1 MFIGDS
7 LWAYF
12 EILFNIQMSLSVY
25 IIPYIF
31 QVSLLC
37 VALLVFP
44 RPEMPH
50 IKRLRRIV
58 DIGIVLFSFFM
69 GLWTIMVDPIV
80 NLSKSDISTFLI
92 AVCFI
97 TLLFALTYIIIGVFF
112 RNAGQLKGKPISFVL
127 LGASLQILAAATFGY
142 QSLQGDYISGG
153 LGDFI
158 FVSSYLFIGLGGM
171 LHIIQSQKSPKNRL
185 GHEKMRD
192 CSKRAGY
199 MNLPYTE
206 YIPNLFA
213 ISAYILVIWIY
224 FSNQRIFLDILF
236 TASVIVGLVL
246 FRQILSLEISKRSQM
261 IAKENDEKLQAF
273 FDNTSDA
280 IIIVSKEGIITQW
293 NRGAEKMYGYWAEE
307 AIGQNVEMIMPFEY
321 TENHKRSFNKMIL
334 EARVQTSGKVY
345 EFISKK
351 KDGSEFPVEL
361 SMSLLSTA
369 TGKHMAA
376 IIRDVSE
383 RKNYEKSLQITLNRF
398 YNILSSMHTAI
409 LLVAENNTVEFVN
422 QAFCDYYDFKESHA
436 ELIGVSASEIIGKI
450 KNRYQYPENA
460 VERIN
465 ELVNTRKL
473 VLGEEVPM
481 KDDKTYLRDFVPL
494 SIKGEPHGRLWIHM
508 DITERKKSEKEIQE
522 SEEKFR
528 GVFNN
533 ANDAIFLHPILP
545 GNIPGHFT
553 EINDVACQMLGYTY
567 EELLN
572 MGPEDIDSPKDIDN
586 ILPIMDELLEKG
598 RNTFEV
604 IHLTKGGQEVPTEIK
619 SHIFQLQG
627 QDMILSIGRDIT
639 RRKIYEKRME
649 KSLEEKE
656 LLLKEIHHRVKNHL
670 QIISSLITLQ
680 SMGIEDDNINQYLVK
695 IQNRV
700 RAIALLH
707 ENLYQSRDVSQV
719 DFRTYVEK
727 ILNNLL
733 NSYKTESKEIN
744 IVSNIESLHINI
756 ETASTC
762 GIIINEVVTNCIKH
776 AFPANYVRGPANG
789 TFASPEKDGEIIVEF
804 KDEGDQYRLKIS
816 DNGIGIPEDLDHRKT
831 ETLGLRLINN
841 LAMQLEGTVEIKE
854 NHGTVFNIVFQELKY
869 KERI

>member
-1 MFIGDS
+1 M
-7 LWAYF
+7 
-12 EILFNIQMSLSVY
+12 
-25 IIPYIF
+25 
-31 QVSLLC
+31 
-37 VALLVFP
+37 
-44 RPEMPH
+44 
-50 IKRLRRIV
+50 K
-58 DIGIVLFSFFM
+58 
-69 GLWTIMVDPIV
+69 
-80 NLSKSDISTFLI
+80 K
-92 AVCFI
+92 
-97 TLLFALTYIIIGVFF
+97 
-112 RNAGQLKGKPISFVL
+112 
-127 LGASLQILAAATFGY
+127 
-142 QSLQGDYISGG
+142 
-153 LGDFI
+153 
-158 FVSSYLFIGLGGM
+158 
-171 LHIIQSQKSPKNRL
+171 
-185 GHEKMRD
+185 
-192 CSKRAGY
+192 
-199 MNLPYTE
+199 
-206 YIPNLFA
+206 
-213 ISAYILVIWIY
+213 
-224 FSNQRIFLDILF
+224 
-236 TASVIVGLVL
+236 
-246 FRQILSLEISKRSQM
+246 SLE
-261 IAKENDEKLQAF
+261 
-273 FDNTSDA
+273 
-280 IIIVSKEGIITQW
+280 
-293 NRGAEKMYGYWAEE
+293 GY
-307 AIGQNVEMIMPFEY
+307 
-321 TENHKRSFNKMIL
+321 
-334 EARVQTSGKVY
+334 
-345 EFISKK
+345 
-351 KDGSEFPVEL
+351 
-361 SMSLLSTA
+361 
-369 TGKHMAA
+369 
-376 IIRDVSE
+376 
-383 RKNYEKSLQITLNRF
+383 
-398 YNILSSMHTAI
+398 
-409 LLVAENNTVEFVN
+409 
-422 QAFCDYYDFKESHA
+422 
-436 ELIGVSASEIIGKI
+436 
-450 KNRYQYPENA
+450 
-460 VERIN
+460 
-465 ELVNTRKL
+465 
-473 VLGEEVPM
+473 
-481 KDDKTYLRDFVPL
+481 
-494 SIKGEPHGRLWIHM
+494 
-508 DITERKKSEKEIQE
+508 
-522 SEEKFR
+522 
-528 GVFNN
+528 NN

-639 RRKIYEKRME
+639 RRKIYEERME